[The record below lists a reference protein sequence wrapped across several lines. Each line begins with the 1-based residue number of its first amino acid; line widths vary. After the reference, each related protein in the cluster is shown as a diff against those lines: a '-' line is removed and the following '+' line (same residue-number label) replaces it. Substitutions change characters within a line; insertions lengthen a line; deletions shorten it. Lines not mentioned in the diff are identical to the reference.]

1 MRDRIFVIT
10 SLLVAALMLSMT
22 IAPSLAFVYPDGS
35 QDMLFEN
42 YGPRIDQILVKKYSE
57 LNAEM
62 AALQNGEIDITDWAL
77 DKAWITT
84 FSTDPDVAVLGYGGE
99 AGYYTM
105 NFNNN
110 PNQYLALPQ
119 DPAYPNPVYPNPM
132 AVKEFRQA
140 CSHLV
145 DRATLV
151 SGPGQGL
158 YEAIYTPIPA
168 YMGYFVHPEIS
179 YTGLLSALAYPPSIA
194 AAAAKLDAGG
204 FHLGGAGGKRYWDRN
219 DNNIYDGPS
228 EDFTIQAYTRLD
240 ILRKG
245 AADMLCNGFDDPLL
259 QVPYSRHPCT
269 GGQAW
274 QTCMVEK
281 NYHLY
286 TAGWIFIGPDPDYM
300 FDLYHITSYYHPEDP
315 PNWGAISINDPI
327 MQTALE
333 GIKYAASAEDAQ
345 TAALAFQVQFA
356 TMASECPLGSTG
368 APKAYNKWYTGGNN
382 GVALGDAEDKYR
394 GQPWTQLVNQKGQG
408 ENSLWSTLNM
418 YPGDY
423 QYGDGNMIVR
433 YGWKDNTMP
442 QTLNPMYSS
451 WYWESEAWGRCY
463 DGLGSRDP
471 MTLGPVEVPGIAE
484 NYTIGTWVDPRTS
497 ETLSKVT
504 LTIRSDVTWSDG
516 HKLDIDDVIYTFVD
530 MIKELKDKG
539 CPSVWWQPTLD
550 RITGF
555 FKLDAYTVEILMNVN
570 TFLVGSWVAGN
581 VVIPK
586 HIWQPYIATHSV
598 ADISGDMSDQP
609 EMLIGSGPFIYVSN
623 TPETLLLV
631 RNPTYYATMDKC
643 VNWFEHFTYSLKKGI
658 TVEAVAPTTQLTP
671 YKVKPAGT
679 PPLLKANVKVT
690 IPVTNLDVND
700 EQDIY
705 KKVEI
710 VCANGTTVQLAEFF
724 NLTLTALQIDKEIFN
739 LYNLAPGTYTLRVIV
754 EVTSGPLYN
763 WVRANL
769 NPSLWQMILGPRTVE
784 KKFWVTVGADLND
797 DCFVDIFDIVIV
809 GSRFG
814 AAFGEPL
821 YHPQADPNHDFIVDI
836 FDIVQIALVFGWPG

>member
-77 DKAWITT
+77 DKSWIDT
-84 FSTDPDVAVLGYGGE
+84 FATDPDVAVLAYGGE

-168 YMGYFVHPEIS
+168 YMAYFVHPEIS

-204 FHLGGAGGKRYWDRN
+204 FHLGGAGGKRYWDKN
-219 DNNIYDGPS
+219 DNNVYDAG
-228 EDFTIQAYTRLD
+228 EDFTIEAYTRLD

-245 AADMLCNGFDDPLL
+245 AADMLCNGFDDPL
-259 QVPYSRHPCT
+259 VNVAYTRHPCT

-333 GIKYAASAEDAQ
+333 GIKYAASSEDAQ

-484 NYTIGTWVDPRTS
+484 NYTVGTWVDPRTS

-530 MIKELKDKG
+530 MPRELSAKG

-555 FKLDAYTVEILMNVN
+555 FRLDAYTVEILMNVN
-570 TFLVGSWVAGN
+570 TFLVGSWIAGN

-586 HIWQPYIATHSV
+586 HLWQPYIATHSV

-679 PPLLKANVKVT
+679 PPTASVHIT

-700 EQDIY
+700 AQDIH
-705 KKVEI
+705 KVVDI
-710 VCANGTTVQLAEFF
+710 IYPDSSVHPLANIAGLWLDPLE
-724 NLTLTALQIDKEIFN
+724 IDKEYFD
-739 LYNLAPGTYTLRVIV
+739 LTGLAPGIYTLRVIV
-754 EVTSGPLYN
+754 EVTSGDLFL
-763 WVRANL
+763 WVHDHL
-769 NPSLWQMILGPRTVE
+769 DPSLWQMILGPRTVE